1 LQAFATDAFI
11 CKNLGK
17 VSLAQYTVH
26 KNSICLPSMP
36 AVTFATPAPVVP
48 THAGLWRAHELAGA
62 DASTLPTGYAALDA
76 QLPGG
81 GWPVGALI
89 ELLQDQSARHDWQLL
104 LPALAARVRAHC
116 GPVLLVGAPQASL
129 APFAPAL
136 AALGLPAERLLWVNA
151 DDAAA
156 RLWAAEQALRCAQVA
171 AVLAWL
177 PAVRNSN
184 ALGAL
189 RRLHMAA
196 QMHSQLFF
204 ALRPSAVR
212 HESSPAPLRLLL
224 SGAGVGA
231 NVGVGAMQVDI
242 IKRRGP
248 ALAQPLQLPTQQQR
262 LQALLA
268 ATHARRARR
277 AAQAGGAITLP
288 APIANLIDSLLQPTV
303 PRPGHALD
311 SVATRHH

>member
-1 LQAFATDAFI
+1 LATGAFI

-17 VSLAQYTVH
+17 ASLPQYTVH
-26 KNSICLPSMP
+26 KNSIYLPPMP
-36 AVTFATPAPVVP
+36 AVTLATPAPAVP

-62 DASTLPTGYAALDA
+62 DAPVLPTGYAALDA

-104 LPALAARVRAHC
+104 LPALAARLRTHC
-116 GPVLLVGAPQASL
+116 GPVLLVGAPQAGL

-156 RLWAAEQALRCAQVA
+156 RLWAAEQALRCAEVA

-177 PAVRNSN
+177 PAVRSSN

-204 ALRPSAVR
+204 AFRPGAAR
-212 HESSPAPLRLLL
+212 QESSPAPLRLLL
-224 SGAGVGA
+224 SGAGVS
-231 NVGVGAMQVDI
+231 VGAMQVDI

-277 AAQAGGAITLP
+277 AAQADGTITLP
-288 APIANLIDSLLQPTV
+288 APIANLIDALTSPTNAQA
-303 PRPGHALD
+303 GHALD
-311 SVATRHH
+311 RSSARHH

>member
-1 LQAFATDAFI
+1 
-11 CKNLGK
+11 
-17 VSLAQYTVH
+17 
-26 KNSICLPSMP
+26 MP
-36 AVTFATPAPVVP
+36 AVTTATPAPALLAN
-48 THAGLWRAHELAGA
+48 AGLWRAHELAGA
-62 DASTLPTGYAALDA
+62 DAPVLPTGYAALDA

-81 GWPVGALI
+81 GWPVGALV

-104 LPALAARVRAHC
+104 LPALAARLRVHC
-116 GPVLLVGAPQASL
+116 GPVLLVGAPHL
-129 APFAPAL
+129 PFAPAL

-204 ALRPSAVR
+204 VFRPSAAR
-212 HESSPAPLRLLL
+212 QESSPAPLRLLL
-224 SGAGVGA
+224 SGA
-231 NVGVGAMQVDI
+231 NVNLGAMQVEI

-248 ALAQPLQLPTQQQR
+248 AMAQPLQLPTQQQR
-262 LQALLA
+262 LQALLQ

-277 AAQAGGAITLP
+277 VAQAGGAITLP
-288 APIANLIDSLLQPTV
+288 APIASLIDSLLQPTV
-303 PRPGHALD
+303 PQPGHALD
-311 SVATRHH
+311 RSTSRQH